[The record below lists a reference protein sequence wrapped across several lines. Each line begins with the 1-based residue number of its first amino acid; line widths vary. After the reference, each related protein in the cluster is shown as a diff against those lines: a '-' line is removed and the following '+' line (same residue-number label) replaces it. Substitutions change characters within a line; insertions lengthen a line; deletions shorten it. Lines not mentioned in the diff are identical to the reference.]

1 VRRLIINADDF
12 GFTSGVN
19 RAIVKAHTDGV
30 VTSATL
36 MANGP
41 AFCEAVTLAKQ
52 LPNLSVGCH
61 VVLID
66 GRPVLPAAKL
76 PSLTQ
81 VERFRDNLKTFAG
94 RALMRQ
100 FDEGEIIAEATA
112 QIRKVQTAELSVS
125 HLDTHKHTHI
135 FPKVFRPVL
144 RAAAECGIRGI
155 RNPFGPRLPL
165 PLNQLLKRPN
175 LWTGWAE
182 MRALGTLSGKFRK
195 AVQRAGLITPDG
207 TLGIEVTGT
216 LDEMLFTVIAT
227 DLPEGT
233 WEFVCHPGYND
244 SDLQSAKTRLRESR
258 EIELRVL
265 TLPRAREIL
274 ATQGVEL
281 ISYRDLV
288 EQ

>member
-1 VRRLIINADDF
+1 MINADDF

-19 RAIVKAHTDGV
+19 RAIIKAHTDGV

-41 AFCEAVTLAKQ
+41 AFCEATEMAKQ
-52 LPNLSVGCH
+52 WPKLSIGCH
-61 VVLID
+61 LVLID
-66 GRPVLPAAKL
+66 GKPVLPSARL

-81 VERFRDNLKTFAG
+81 AERFHDNLKTFVAW
-94 RALMRQ
+94 ALTGQ
-100 FDEGEIIAEATA
+100 FDEAEIAAGATA
-112 QIRKVQTAELSVS
+112 QIRKVQAAELCVS

-135 FPKVFRPVL
+135 FPKVFGPLFAGRCRVRATSRP
-144 RAAAECGIRGI
+144 
-155 RNPFGPRLPL
+155 NPFGRRLPL
-165 PLNQLLKRPN
+165 PLSQLLKRPN

-216 LDEMLFTVIAT
+216 LDETLFTVIAT

-244 SDLQSAKTRLRESR
+244 SDLQLAKTRLRE
-258 EIELRVL
+258 
-265 TLPRAREIL
+265 
-274 ATQGVEL
+274 
-281 ISYRDLV
+281 
-288 EQ
+288 